1 MRKSDSC
8 RLVAA
13 ASLFLS
19 MSAAD
24 AAVSPTF
31 DVKPRKAA
39 PPATCPCLN
48 VQNALL
54 AAHPGRT
61 TLGANVD
68 NITERLQRLYAVKI
82 AALPIF
88 ARLRARITRSPQTR
102 DR

>member
-1 MRKSDSC
+1 MPLGCSRQPVPVDVRGRC
-8 RLVAA
+8 RGITDLRRQTQEGGTSGDVPVPEAA
-13 ASLFLS
+13 R
-19 MSAAD
+19 D
-24 AAVSPTF
+24 
-31 DVKPRKAA
+31 
-39 PPATCPCLN
+39 